1 MQLFHRSLR
10 HCALALIYVSSAAL
24 AQPAQTTSS
33 ASARIYRCGNEYLN
47 DAALAEAR
55 GCKLLDD
62 VYVTVVPGTRVY
74 RDASRESPGA
84 WPGAPRRGASTQD
97 ARLDG
102 RLDGR
107 PASQAVPRADAAD
120 QRARDSDA
128 RSILLAELATAQT
141 RLAEQL
147 AEYNNGEPE
156 KLGPETR
163 NHQRYLDRVNELR
176 VGIQR
181 HEADIAS
188 LQRELAR
195 LPASTGTAK
204 TDRPEQATR

>member
-1 MQLFHRSLR
+1 MHTFIRSLR
-10 HCALALIYVSSAAL
+10 LWPLVWLYASSAVL
-24 AQPAQTTSS
+24 AQPAPAVSS
-33 ASARIYRCGNEYLN
+33 TSARIYRCGNEYLN
-47 DAALAEAR
+47 DADLAEAR

-74 RDASRESPGA
+74 GDVSREPVSPRA
-84 WPGAPRRGASTQD
+84 SAPRRAASGKE
-97 ARLDG
+97 G
-102 RLDGR
+102 RLDTRVDDR
-107 PASQAVPRADAAD
+107 PASLAASRSDLAD

-128 RSILLAELATAQT
+128 RSILLAELQTAQT

-176 VGIQR
+176 AGIQR
-181 HEADIAS
+181 YEADIAS

-195 LPASTGTAK
+195 LPVKSGAASGAQS
-204 TDRPEQATR
+204 EQAAR

>member
-1 MQLFHRSLR
+1 MHLFRLSLR
-10 HCALALIYVSSAAL
+10 LCALALLSASGVAL
-24 AQPAQTTSS
+24 AQTAQTTSS

-74 RDASRESPGA
+74 REASQGSPGA

-107 PASQAVPRADAAD
+107 SASPAVPRADAAD

-128 RSILLAELATAQT
+128 RSILLAELETAQT

-147 AEYNNGEPE
+147 AEYNKGEPD

-181 HEADIAS
+181 HQADIAS
-188 LQRELAR
+188 LQRELSR
-195 LPASTGTAK
+195 LPASTGAAK
-204 TDRPEQATR
+204 ADRPEQAAR